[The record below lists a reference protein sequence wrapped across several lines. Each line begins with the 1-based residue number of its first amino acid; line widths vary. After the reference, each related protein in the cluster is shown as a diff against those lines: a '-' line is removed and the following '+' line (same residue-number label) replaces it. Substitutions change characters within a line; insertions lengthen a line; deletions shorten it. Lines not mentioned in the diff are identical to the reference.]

1 MSEDS
6 KRKAA
11 EALDDIQEHGV
22 RTHHEASEGYDHSE
36 PDAPPIWGFTIGSV
50 IILVVV
56 LVALQQYFE
65 RIWNDAV
72 YDKVLAAPSQELQD
86 LRNRD
91 DYALTHY
98 SYQDKD
104 KGVVRIPLDRAQE
117 MVLQDAAQGKTFYPA
132 KPTLPKTEAQEAEEA
147 KKNAA
152 KAAPAANKE

>member
-22 RTHHEASEGYDHSE
+22 RTHHEASEGYNHSE

-86 LRNRD
+86 MRNRD
-91 DYALTHY
+91 DWALTHY

-152 KAAPAANKE
+152 KTAPPANKE